1 MAYHESALSWWD
13 RWPAMNPSMEEE
25 RPENSFLEIVGES
38 PGLRRMLKLAI
49 KVARKEAPVLILGE
63 AGSGKELIAR
73 AIHRLSSRRNESF
86 VKVNCATAMDGTLDS
101 ELFGHQ
107 RGSAGTSRKV
117 GQVELA
123 NNGILFLDKI
133 AHVPLDLQAKLLH
146 LLEHREFERLG
157 GAYSIPV
164 NVRLIATTQYD
175 LGERVA
181 EQTFRDDLYDQL
193 NVFPIRVPPL
203 RERRDDIPFLV
214 RYFVQVF
221 ARRMNKH
228 IEGIPPEAMSFLS
241 TCAWPGNLRQ
251 LETLIERAVA
261 VTEGPELQVP
271 LARLQSESGRETS

>member
-1 MAYHESALSWWD
+1 MAYHESALSRWD
-13 RWPAMNPSMEEE
+13 QLPGMNPSTEEE

-73 AIHRLSSRRNESF
+73 AIHRLSIRRNESF

-107 RGSAGTSRKV
+107 RGSAGTRKI
-117 GQVELA
+117 GHVELA

-133 AHVPLDLQAKLLH
+133 AHVPLDLQAKLLR

-157 GAYSIPV
+157 SAYSIPV

-203 RERRDDIPFLV
+203 RERRDDIPLLV
-214 RYFVQVF
+214 RYFVQVS

-228 IEGIPPEAMSFLS
+228 IEGIPAEAMSFLS
-241 TCAWPGNLRQ
+241 NCDWPGNLRQ

-271 LARLQSESGRETS
+271 LAGFQSESGRETS

>member
-1 MAYHESALSWWD
+1 
-13 RWPAMNPSMEEE
+13 MNPSTEEE

-73 AIHRLSSRRNESF
+73 AIHRLSIRRNESF

-107 RGSAGTSRKV
+107 RGSAGTRKI
-117 GQVELA
+117 GHVELA

-133 AHVPLDLQAKLLH
+133 AHVPLDLQAKLLR

-157 GAYSIPV
+157 SAYSIPV

-203 RERRDDIPFLV
+203 RERRDDIPLLV
-214 RYFVQVF
+214 RYFVQVS

-228 IEGIPPEAMSFLS
+228 IEGIPAEAMSFLS
-241 TCAWPGNLRQ
+241 NCDWPGNLRQ

-271 LARLQSESGRETS
+271 LAGLQSESGRETS

>member
-1 MAYHESALSWWD
+1 M
-13 RWPAMNPSMEEE
+13 PGMNPSTEEE

-73 AIHRLSSRRNESF
+73 AIHRLSIRRNESF

-107 RGSAGTSRKV
+107 RGSAGTRKI
-117 GQVELA
+117 GHVELA

-133 AHVPLDLQAKLLH
+133 AHVPLDLQAKLLR

-157 GAYSIPV
+157 SAYSIPV

-203 RERRDDIPFLV
+203 RERRDDIPLLV
-214 RYFVQVF
+214 RYFVQVS
-221 ARRMNKH
+221 AHRMNKH
-228 IEGIPPEAMSFLS
+228 IEGIPAEAMSFLS
-241 TCAWPGNLRQ
+241 NCDWPGNLRQ

-271 LARLQSESGRETS
+271 LAGFQSESGRETS